1 MYNVMWLVLSNWEK
15 CAATF
20 FSSPAPVRPVPLGA
34 GHVVGQGDG
43 GALLV
48 PDPPGPGGERQ
59 HAQPGLPLEA
69 GGRGAAA
76 LPGGPHRGLG
86 VPGRAA
92 PQEQHLHVGTD
103 RQRARRRRHD
113 NKLGAPT
120 AV

>member
-1 MYNVMWLVLSNWEK
+1 MLPL
-15 CAATF
+15 
-20 FSSPAPVRPVPLGA
+20 PQAPCSCCPSQPGA
-34 GHVVGQGDG
+34 GHVVGPGDG

-76 LPGGPHRGLG
+76 LPGGPRRGLG

-92 PQEQHLHVGTD
+92 PQEQHLHVGAD
-103 RQRARRRRHD
+103 RRALRHRRGPPRRHD
-113 NKLGAPT
+113 NQLGAPS